1 MPLAADARPR
11 VVGAILRQND
21 QFLMQ
26 LRDDIP
32 TIAYP
37 GHWAFFG
44 GHIEPGETPEA
55 SMRRE
60 LLEEIGYCPSMLT
73 EIGCYDNL
81 NVIRYVFYGLLDI
94 SIDRLVLG
102 EGWDLDLFTSEHI
115 HQGYRFSNRA
125 KKICPIG
132 LPHQQ
137 ILLDFLQQ
145 SDGV

>member
-1 MPLAADARPR
+1 MTLADNARPR
-11 VVGAILRQND
+11 VVGAILRHND

-26 LRDDIP
+26 LRDDIL

-44 GHIEPGETPEA
+44 GHIEPGEMPEM

-60 LLEEIGYCPSMLT
+60 LLEEIGYCPLTLT
-73 EIGCYDNL
+73 EIGCYDNFS
-81 NVIRYVFYGLLDI
+81 VIRYVFYGLLDV
-94 SIDRLVLG
+94 SIDKLVLG
-102 EGWDLDLFTSEHI
+102 EGWDLDLFTIEQI
-115 HQGYRFSNRA
+115 RQGYRFSKRA

-145 SDGV
+145 SDVV